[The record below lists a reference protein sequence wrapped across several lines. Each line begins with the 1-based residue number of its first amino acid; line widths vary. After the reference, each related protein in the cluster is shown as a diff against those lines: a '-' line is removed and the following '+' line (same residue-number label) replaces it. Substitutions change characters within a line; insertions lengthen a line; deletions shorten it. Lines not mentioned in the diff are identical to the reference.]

1 MSNASTGKEVTVD
14 RAVPQSDLVKL
25 SDTDL
30 RLEEPWQDIRGL
42 EVYDM
47 AGEQIGS
54 VEDLYVEREA
64 RLPRFL
70 DVVAGGFLGIGRKHF
85 LLPVE
90 RVSRDVGEDRATVTQ
105 NQDKVLGA
113 PEFDPDVV
121 PNPDLQRAIYAYY
134 GHL

>member
-1 MSNASTGKEVTVD
+1 VSNASTGKEVTVD
-14 RAVPQSDLVKL
+14 RAVPQSNLVKL
-25 SDTDL
+25 SDTDF

-70 DVVAGGFLGIGRKHF
+70 DVVAGGFLGIGQKHF

-90 RVSRDVGEDRATVTQ
+90 GVSRDVGEDRVTVTQ